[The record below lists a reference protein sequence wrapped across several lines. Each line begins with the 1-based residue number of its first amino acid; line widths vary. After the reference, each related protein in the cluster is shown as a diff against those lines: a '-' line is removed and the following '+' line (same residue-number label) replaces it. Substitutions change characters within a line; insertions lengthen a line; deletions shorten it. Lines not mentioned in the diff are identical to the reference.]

1 MSIYEERLTADKAEI
16 RRRVGQVG
24 RRVGTAFAGAVQA
37 MLERDEAACAQIV
50 LGDQP
55 VNREI
60 RAIDKLCHAFV
71 ARHLPSAGHLRFVSS
86 VLRMDVA
93 LERIGDYAV
102 TIAREGL
109 QVAKPVPEPLA
120 TELRT
125 LGSGALAMLERAM
138 KAFIDGDASLAR
150 KTKPEGKELSRS
162 YRDVYRDLIAHGSE
176 LSLADAFA
184 LLTVFHRVDR
194 VSDQAKNIC
203 EETLFELTGEVKPVK
218 RFRILFV
225 GAGDTLVAPLAVAL
239 ARKAFPDSG
248 DYASAGYDAG
258 AELSPALAQAADEF
272 SLDLSGLAP
281 KPLDRGRE
289 ALERYHV
296 IVCLGAE
303 ARAKVTEL
311 PYASVPLVWEVP
323 RLSVAPAETLKA
335 SVNDLCHHL
344 SAEISDL
351 LVTLRGD
358 GAN

>member
-1 MSIYEERLTADKAEI
+1 M
-16 RRRVGQVG
+16 
-24 RRVGTAFAGAVQA
+24 
-37 MLERDEAACAQIV
+37 
-50 LGDQP
+50 
-55 VNREI
+55 N
-60 RAIDKLCHAFV
+60 
-71 ARHLPSAGHLRFVSS
+71 
-86 VLRMDVA
+86 VA

-109 QVAKPVPEPLA
+109 QLSRPVPEPLA
-120 TELRT
+120 GELRT

-138 KAFIDGDASLAR
+138 KAFIEGDASLAR
-150 KTKPEGKELSRS
+150 KTKPEGKDLSKS
-162 YRDVYRDLIAHGSE
+162 YRDTYRDLLAHGNE

-184 LLTVFHRVDR
+184 MLTVFHRVNR

-203 EETLFELTGEVKPVK
+203 EETLFELTGEVKPTK

-225 GAGDTLVAPLAVAL
+225 GAGDTLGAPLAVAL
-239 ARKAFPDSG
+239 ARKAFPESG
-248 DYASAGYDAG
+248 DYASAGYEAG
-258 AELSPALAQAADEF
+258 AELSPALAQAADEL

-289 ALERYHV
+289 TLERFHV

-303 ARAKVTEL
+303 ARAKLTEL

-323 RLSVAPAETLKA
+323 RLSAAPADDIST
-335 SVNDLCHHL
+335 SVRSLCQHL